1 MPEAALALKQGL
13 AHELANAKL
22 IVFNDTKCAIGADF
36 EASASLISTDV
47 DARGDYGE
55 LRCHA
60 SGLHPQHMDG

>member
-36 EASASLISTDV
+36 
-47 DARGDYGE
+47 
-55 LRCHA
+55 
-60 SGLHPQHMDG
+60 